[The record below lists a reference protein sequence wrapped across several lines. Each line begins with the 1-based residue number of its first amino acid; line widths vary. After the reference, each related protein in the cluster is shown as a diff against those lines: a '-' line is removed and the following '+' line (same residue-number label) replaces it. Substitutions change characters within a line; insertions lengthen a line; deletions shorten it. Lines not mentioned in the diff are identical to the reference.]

1 MYSKSEYLKRAE
13 RLEAQAEAF
22 DDPQARAILRAL
34 IDALYEAATAAEA
47 EPGSAGAAKPPV
59 VIEFTGA
66 VPQFRRTAAALRRR
80 IGVTAD
86 RKIVAELGKLAS
98 EYDLLAVVVGALAGA
113 AATL

>member
-1 MYSKSEYLKRAE
+1 MSCKSEYIKRAE

-34 IDALYEAATAAEA
+34 IDALYEAARSAEA
-47 EPGSAGAAKPPV
+47 EPGSLGSAAPPV
-59 VIEFTGA
+59 IAEFTAA

-80 IGVTAD
+80 IAVTVD
-86 RKIVAELGKLAS
+86 LKIVNELGKLAG